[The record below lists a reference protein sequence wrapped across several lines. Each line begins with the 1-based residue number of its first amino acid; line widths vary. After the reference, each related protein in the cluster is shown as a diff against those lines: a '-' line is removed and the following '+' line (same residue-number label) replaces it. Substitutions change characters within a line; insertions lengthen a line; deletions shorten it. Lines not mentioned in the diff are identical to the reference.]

1 MRRRLSLLWFVAG
14 LTCGCGIQTDS
25 QPRDVPEEKR
35 ALRDPDASTA
45 NATGAGRVYLVS
57 PGEQHLLRSVPR
69 EAVSRQNLMEVLFLG
84 PNGDELSAQYGS
96 AIPPGTG
103 LLSTDSKGN
112 VLVLDVSSDFTDLPL
127 QRLTQ
132 ALAQIVYTA
141 TELEGVQA
149 VELTVDG
156 EPVPWPKGNGS
167 STTGALRTYDYPG
180 FVQTAQP
187 PYPAVPSDIE
197 PEVSGDS
204 SSASSSASSSD
215 SDV

>member
-1 MRRRLSLLWFVAG
+1 MMRRCGLLALAVGFG
-14 LTCGCGIQTDS
+14 FGCGIQTDS
-25 QPRDVPEEKR
+25 QPRDVPEDKR
-35 ALRDPDASTA
+35 ELRDPDASTA
-45 NATGAGRVYLVS
+45 NATGAGRVYLVG

-84 PNGDELSAQYGS
+84 PNDDELSAQYSS
-96 AIPPGTG
+96 AIPTGTE

-112 VLVLDVSSDFTDLPL
+112 VLVLDVSSNITELSV
-127 QRLTQ
+127 QGLTQ

-141 TELEGVQA
+141 SELEGVKA

-156 EPVPWPKGNGS
+156 APMAWPKGNGG

-180 FVQTAQP
+180 VAQTAQP

-197 PEVSGDS
+197 PEASTVSTTD
-204 SSASSSASSSD
+204 SD
-215 SDV
+215 S